1 MVTVDRNKIYI
12 DLRYDCKVELDIM
25 DYKHRR
31 LSVYKG
37 NQILTLIYTYLDQ
50 CYVHPKLQNLECTKT
65 FIENNEIGINIK
77 NIAEILYHCEDL
89 INIYF
94 NINKN
99 FIKIL
104 DPNKIGKHTLYTG
117 EVLAVSSDN
126 RINIV
131 AGLREETVTKL
142 YEYDTL
148 QTPEFSLNKIYFDG
162 DQSVT
167 NSFKEL
173 QVDITLE
180 SYIIN
185 TLNSWEVRS
194 NDQYYLDNIIQNEFK
209 YKGWSNINESSSK
222 YYWIYKEYYNNNKI
236 TAIKI
241 YRISYY
247 KKTGDVELEVMYNR
261 GDRETGSIIYNY
273 TLSNKEIELACN
285 LKGISELKKY
295 NNNNNN
301 KEN

>member
-31 LSVYKG
+31 LSIYKG

-185 TLNSWEVRS
+185 TLNNWEVIS
-194 NDQYYLDNIIQNEFK
+194 NNQHYLSNIIQNEFK
-209 YKGWSNINESSSK
+209 YKGWSNMNENSSS
-222 YYWIYKEYYNNNKI
+222 YFWVYKEYYNSDKVDSEKTYCI
-236 TAIKI
+236 I
-241 YRISYY
+241 YN
-247 KKTGDVELEVMYNR
+247 KKTGSIELETMYTVK
-261 GDRETGSIIYNY
+261 DRKTGNKIYNY
-273 TLSNKEIELACN
+273 NISNKEIELACN
-285 LKGISELKKY
+285 LKDISELKKQI
-295 NNNNNN
+295 
-301 KEN
+301 